1 MILALDTATPV
12 GSVALYSSKGTV
24 VNRYFNLGLQHSQR
38 LFVEIEAALDT
49 AGVGIEQLQAVAV
62 SIGPGS
68 FTGLRIGLSAAKGL
82 CVAGD
87 KALVAVSTL
96 ETLAAR
102 LPFARFPVCAI
113 LDARK
118 REVYTALYDT
128 ADGVPVEQI
137 GPRAIAPAQ
146 LAEERAGQPTI
157 YTGDGAEVYR
167 DLFGQQTLLAPPP
180 CARPDAGTIGWLALS
195 KLERGETVDVASAE
209 PEYLRPPDAI
219 PLPRK

>member
-12 GSVALYSSKGTV
+12 GSVALYSSKGIV

-49 AGVGIEQLQAVAV
+49 AGVEMKQLQAVAV

-137 GPRAIAPAQ
+137 GPRAIAPAK
-146 LAEERAGQPTI
+146 LAEERVGLPTI
-157 YTGDGAEVYR
+157 YTGDGVEVYR

-180 CARPDAGTIGWLALS
+180 CARTDAGTIGWLALS
-195 KLERGETVDVASAE
+195 KLERGETVDIASTE

>member
-12 GSVALYSSKGTV
+12 GSVALYAKEGLVIS
-24 VNRYFNLGLQHSQR
+24 RYFNVGLQHSQR
-38 LFVEIEAALDT
+38 LFVEIEAALAT
-49 AGVGIEQLQAVAV
+49 ASVDMGALQAVAV

-82 CVAGD
+82 CLAAD
-87 KALVAVSTL
+87 KALVVVSTL

-102 LPFARFPVCAI
+102 LPFARLPVCAV

-128 ADGVPVEQI
+128 SAGVPVALI
-137 GPRAIAPAQ
+137 SPRAIAPMQ
-146 LAEERAGQPTI
+146 LAEERMEQSTI
-157 YTGDGAEVYR
+157 FTGDGAEVYR
-167 DLFGQQTLLAPPP
+167 DLLGPHALMAPAS

-195 KLERGETVDVASAE
+195 KLEAGETADIDSVE

-219 PLPRK
+219 PLPRP